1 MQNSLDPQL
10 DLSGKLIIKVQ
21 LGEDIRRIPIHNEDI
36 TYDELLVMM
45 QRVYRGKF
53 NSNDDIIVKYK
64 DEDGDLITI
73 FDSSDLSFAIQCSR
87 ILKITLFVNGQ
98 PKPLE
103 TDEVKLLRKELQQI
117 RDRVNRILDRLEP
130 TPAPSSTCDTLDGSG
145 LGPSPSKKGTPGG
158 GGFQRPAQVASSKE
172 FDPLSSQRSVEEST
186 QNKVMSSFGITSDS
200 TNDRPG
206 TPDSISSVGSSA
218 SNQYKRQQQGTPT
231 QPSTPQQ
238 QPTPS
243 PQSFP
248 QQPPQQAF
256 PGQPGYQQPPT
267 SQQPQAG
274 AQFAGQPGTF
284 PGQTQGQQQPQTQQ
298 PGYQQP
304 GHQQPG
310 HQQPGH
316 QQPGPAGYAQYQ
328 QGQQGYNPPQPQPGQ
343 PQPSQSQPGQPQ
355 PGQPQASQAQPHPGQ
370 PQPGQ
375 PQPGQPQP
383 GQPGYGAPQSAPYGL
398 SGQQPQPGQQQM
410 YGQQQQG
417 YQQGQHPQQF
427 NAPASGPGPA
437 GGANPYRGGYAS
449 GYPRPQGGYT
459 QGYQ

>member
-1 MQNSLDPQL
+1 MQNNLDPQL

-45 QRVYRGKF
+45 QRVYRGKL

-145 LGPSPSKKGTPGG
+145 LGPSPSKKGSSGG
-158 GGFQRPAQVASSKE
+158 GGFQRPAHVASSKE

-186 QNKVMSSFGITSDS
+186 QNKVMSSFGIASDS

-218 SNQYKRQQQGTPT
+218 SNQYKRQQQVTPT
-231 QPSTPQQ
+231 QQPKYPTTATNTITPVFPTTAPSAGLLWSAWV
-238 QPTPS
+238 PTTTC
-243 PQSFP
+243 FT
-248 QQPPQQAF
+248 AVT
-256 PGQPGYQQPPT
+256 GR
-267 SQQPQAG
+267 
-274 AQFAGQPGTF
+274 
-284 PGQTQGQQQPQTQQ
+284 
-298 PGYQQP
+298 
-304 GHQQPG
+304 
-310 HQQPGH
+310 
-316 QQPGPAGYAQYQ
+316 
-328 QGQQGYNPPQPQPGQ
+328 
-343 PQPSQSQPGQPQ
+343 
-355 PGQPQASQAQPHPGQ
+355 
-370 PQPGQ
+370 
-375 PQPGQPQP
+375 
-383 GQPGYGAPQSAPYGL
+383 GAPACRTTRSISWSNPGATASADTASWIPTAWTPTART
-398 SGQQPQPGQQQM
+398 SWVRSI
-410 YGQQQQG
+410 
-417 YQQGQHPQQF
+417 
-427 NAPASGPGPA
+427 PA
-437 GGANPYRGGYAS
+437 RTT
-449 GYPRPQGGYT
+449 RV
-459 QGYQ
+459 

>member
-1 MQNSLDPQL
+1 MQNNLDPQL

-45 QRVYRGKF
+45 QRVYRGKL

-145 LGPSPSKKGTPGG
+145 LGPSPSKKGTSGG
-158 GGFQRPAQVASSKE
+158 GGFQRPVQVASSKE

-231 QPSTPQQ
+231 QQQPSTPQQ

-256 PGQPGYQQPPT
+256 PGQAGYQQPPA
-267 SQQPQAG
+267 SQQSQGGGHQLP
-274 AQFAGQPGTF
+274 GQPGTF
-284 PGQTQGQQQPQTQQ
+284 PGQTQGQQAQTQQ

-304 GHQQPG
+304 GHQQSG
-310 HQQPGH
+310 HQQPGQ
-316 QQPGPAGYAQYQ
+316 QQPGAVGYAQYQ
-328 QGQQGYNPPQPQPGQ
+328 QGQSGYNPQQPQPGQ
-343 PQPSQSQPGQPQ
+343 PQPGQHQPGQPQ
-355 PGQPQASQAQPHPGQ
+355 PGPPQ
-370 PQPGQ
+370 PQPQTGH

-398 SGQQPQPGQQQM
+398 TGQQPQPGQQQM
-410 YGQQQQG
+410 YGQPQQS
-417 YQQGQHPQQF
+417 YQQGQPQQY
-427 NAPASGPGPA
+427 NAPASGPGPTA
-437 GGANPYRGGYAS
+437 GGNPYRGGYAS
-449 GYPRPQGGYT
+449 GYPRPQAGYP